1 MTQLSKNLAKGFTLL
16 EVLIGM
22 SIMSVMMLLLFAS
35 LRICVQN
42 WNAGEKK
49 ITQVSE
55 AAIVQ
60 GFLRNKLQQALPLTD
75 ILSKKREF
83 SFQGK
88 AQKIQFVAPMAA
100 SAARLGLQL
109 FTLTLKPE
117 DNQLG
122 GQLAVDIKP
131 FFASGAE
138 ADWKPEE
145 IIILKHIQQ
154 LQFEYFEKNND
165 QGQWHSEWVD
175 KQVLPR
181 LVRITIEL
189 ENGLLWPPIIIAL
202 RIDAATGASAVNTG
216 LNPFGIINGRFTSP

>member
-122 GQLAVDIKP
+122 RQLAVDIKP

-154 LQFEYFEKNND
+154 LQFEYFENNND

-202 RIDAATGASAVNTG
+202 RIDAATGASAVNTS

>member
-1 MTQLSKNLAKGFTLL
+1 MTQLSKLLAKGFTLL

-49 ITQVSE
+49 MEQVSE

-60 GFLRNKLQQALPLTD
+60 GFLRHKLQTALPLTD
-75 ILSKKREF
+75 VVSEKKLF
-83 SFQGK
+83 SFQGE

-100 SAARLGLQL
+100 SAARLGMQL
-109 FTLTLKPE
+109 FTLTLVSGNKTV
-117 DNQLG
+117 G
-122 GQLAVDIKP
+122 GQLSVDIKP
-131 FFASGAE
+131 FFASREEAE
-138 ADWKPEE
+138 WKQER
-145 IIILKHIQQ
+145 IIILKNIQQ
-154 LQFEYFEKNND
+154 LKFEYFEKNNQ
-165 QGQWHSEWVD
+165 QGVWHSDWTD
-175 KQVLPR
+175 KQVLPQ

-202 RIDAATGASAVNTG
+202 RIDAATGASGVNTS
-216 LNPFGIINGRFTSP
+216 LNPFGIINGKFSLP